1 MISAIWDNLKG
12 LYSLLVGMCI
22 TARYFFAPRKTVHY
36 PRKVVDPEDLAAYRG
51 PLELTRG
58 KDDESRT
65 RCISC
70 QMCAKGCPGNCIT
83 VVKGAEGKL
92 PSTWLYDFSLCCLC
106 GACVEV
112 CPAAAIDFSHRLY
125 LVTTT
130 REELVM
136 DLLADLKSR
145 AAAGPLKPEAGA
157 PEALEAGGGAA
168 AAAALAEAVKSS
180 KAAAG
185 AAGSAVR
192 KEG

>member
-12 LYSLLVGMCI
+12 LYSLLVGMCV
-22 TARYFFAPRKTVHY
+22 TARYFFSPQKTIHY
-36 PRKVVDPEDLAAYRG
+36 PRKTVDPEDLAAYRG

-83 VVKGAEGKL
+83 VVKGTEGKL
-92 PSTWLYDFSLCCLC
+92 PSKWLYDFSLCCLC

-112 CPAAAIDFSHRLY
+112 CPASAIDFSHRLY
-125 LVTTT
+125 LVTTS

-136 DLLADLKSR
+136 DLLKELR
-145 AAAGPLKPEAGA
+145 ERVAARPLKPPRAGGEAGA
-157 PEALEAGGGAA
+157 GAKPA
-168 AAAALAEAVKSS
+168 AEAKP
-180 KAAAG
+180 AADSAG
-185 AAGSAVR
+185 EKG
-192 KEG
+192 EG